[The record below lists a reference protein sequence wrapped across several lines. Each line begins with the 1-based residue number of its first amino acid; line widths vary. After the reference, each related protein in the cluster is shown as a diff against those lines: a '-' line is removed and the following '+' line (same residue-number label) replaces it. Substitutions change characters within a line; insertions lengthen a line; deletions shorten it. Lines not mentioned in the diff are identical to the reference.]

1 MKKIC
6 SFAAIVAAS
15 LTLASCGLGTTGT
28 TTTTG
33 TTASSTTSAVSSL
46 LGTTG
51 SSLLSSTTGSNLV
64 GTLLSS
70 ILGNTT
76 SQQTLVGTW
85 TYSGPKI
92 VFESEN
98 ILSSLGGQV
107 VSSNLESK
115 LGTQLGKMGL
125 TAGKSVLTLN
135 ADGSCT
141 FSLSNKTLS
150 GTYVYDAS
158 TNKLTL
164 TGIFGLGQMTST
176 VSVQG
181 NQLYMLFDADK
192 LLNVATSLS
201 SNSTSTLSSLIK
213 NYTGLKLGWSMTK

>member
-1 MKKIC
+1 M
-6 SFAAIVAAS
+6 
-15 LTLASCGLGTTGT
+15 
-28 TTTTG
+28 
-33 TTASSTTSAVSSL
+33 
-46 LGTTG
+46 
-51 SSLLSSTTGSNLV
+51 LSSTTGSNLV